1 MGRTRRRV
9 RRPFRAF
16 ALRVA
21 LALVFIG
28 FVPTHARS
36 PLDGDRIIA
45 GVRVFYGPKDNLQ
58 AIDEE
63 LIGRARETID
73 MAAFI
78 LTNRAITQALAGAAR
93 RGVKVRLYLD
103 PDQPAVQGGIGA
115 QRLAELA
122 RTPGV
127 EARVKQGEHLMHL
140 KAYQVDRRI
149 LRTGSANFSVSGLQR
164 QENDIILIES
174 RDAVARFLRDF
185 EPLWAQRDNLVWGA
199 GAPPKPSQSRS
210 RGAGND

>member
-1 MGRTRRRV
+1 MGGAW
-9 RRPFRAF
+9 RPFRAIV
-16 ALRVA
+16 LRTG
-21 LALVFIG
+21 LAILFVG

-103 PDQPAVQGGIGA
+103 PDQPAVQGGTGA
-115 QRLAELA
+115 QRLADLA

-127 EARVKQGEHLMHL
+127 ETRVKQGEHLMHL
-140 KAYQVDRRI
+140 KAYQIDRRI
-149 LRTGSANFSVSGLQR
+149 LRTGSANFSLSGLQR
-164 QENDIILIES
+164 QENDIIVIES
-174 RDAVARFLRDF
+174 RDAAARFLRDF
-185 EPLWAQRDNLVWGA
+185 EPLWTRQDNLVWRA
-199 GAPPKPSQSRS
+199 GAPPPASPSRS
-210 RGAGND
+210 RGAAND